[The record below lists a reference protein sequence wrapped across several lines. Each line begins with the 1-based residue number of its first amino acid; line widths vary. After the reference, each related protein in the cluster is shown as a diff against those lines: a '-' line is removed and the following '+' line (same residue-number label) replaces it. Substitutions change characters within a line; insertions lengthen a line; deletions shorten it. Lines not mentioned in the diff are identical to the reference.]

1 MYRSLPRP
9 LAALADRFGSLG
21 RNLGWNLFG
30 QFLPMVAGVVCV
42 PLLIHAL
49 GTARF
54 GFLSLVWVLIGYFS
68 LFDLGLSRA
77 LTQRV
82 ATLGAL
88 ADGRRLQAAVATGMA
103 LIAVL
108 AAISVPLL
116 FAAQPLLLDQLMHIP
131 PELAAEGAAAFPWLA
146 CGVPVVIVA
155 AGVRGILEGEQ
166 RFAAVNIVRT
176 PAGIA
181 MFAAPWA
188 ATLISPTLQAV
199 TAAVFLVRIAQLG
212 GFAWLARRLLAGSI
226 DARAFD
232 RAEVRLL
239 FGFGLWMTVSNL
251 ISPLLVYLDRF
262 AISRYGNLSDV
273 AYYSTPFELIARLL
287 FIGQAV
293 SGVMFP
299 LLSAAIAERPGELP
313 RLMRQN
319 YLLLLGLIGPVT
331 LVVVL
336 LAKPG
341 LTLWLGAG
349 FAAHST
355 PVLQILAVGVLL
367 NSLASVPFGTL
378 QAMRRPD
385 LTAKIHLVELPLYLL
400 LLAVLLHRFGIVGA
414 AAAWTIR
421 VGADWAAIAWMAA
434 RLRRVPQLVAA

>member
-1 MYRSLPRP
+1 VRLP
-9 LAALADRFGSLG
+9 DRLGSLG
-21 RNLGWNLFG
+21 RNLGWNLGG
-30 QFLPMVAGVVCV
+30 QALPMVAGVIFV

-88 ADGRRLQAAVATGMA
+88 ADSKRLQSAVATGMA
-103 LIAVL
+103 LILLL
-108 AAISVPLL
+108 AAASVPLL
-116 FAAQPLLLDQLMHIP
+116 FAARHLLLDQLMHIP
-131 PELAAEGAAAFPWLA
+131 ANLAAEGIAAFPWLA
-146 CGVPVVIVA
+146 CGVPVVIIA
-155 AGVRGILEGEQ
+155 AGVRGILEGQ
-166 RFAAVNIVRT
+166 HRFAAVNIVRT
-176 PAGIA
+176 PAGIL
-181 MFAAPWA
+181 MFAAPYA
-188 ATLISPTLQAV
+188 ATLISPTLQSV
-199 TAAVFLVRIAQLG
+199 TAAVFLVRIVQLG
-212 GFAWLARRLLAGSI
+212 GFAWLTRSLLAG
-226 DARAFD
+226 ALQRAAFD

-262 AISRYGNLSDV
+262 AISRYGSLSDV

-287 FIGQAV
+287 FVSQAV

-299 LLSAAIAERPGELP
+299 LLTAAIAERPAEMP

-331 LVVVL
+331 LVVFV

-341 LTLWLGAG
+341 LTLWLGAA
-349 FAAHST
+349 FAAHSA

-367 NSLASVPFGTL
+367 NSLASVPFSTL

-385 LTAKIHLVELPLYLL
+385 LTAKIHLIELPLYLV
-400 LLAVLLHRFGIVGA
+400 LLAVLLQHFGIVGA
-414 AAAWTIR
+414 AVAWTTR
-421 VGADWAAIAWMAA
+421 VGVDFAAIAWMEA
-434 RLRRVPQLVAA
+434 RLRRATLPDREVIDQARTA